1 MPAPD
6 NLIFKSYVSDHQDDL
21 LALWQV
27 CDLIRPWNNP
37 LDDIRQCVENP
48 SSELL
53 ITYLD
58 QTLCGSVMVGC
69 DGHRGWVYYLAVA
82 PDYRTQGIGR
92 ALMVSAEQWL
102 IDRDVPKIHAMIRH
116 DNLLVRG
123 FYKRLDFVDGDVQ
136 LVQKWLKREA

>member
-1 MPAPD
+1 MTAPD
-6 NLIFKSYVSDHQDDL
+6 NLIFESYSSDRQDDL

-27 CDLIRPWNNP
+27 CDLTRPWNNP

-53 ITYLD
+53 ITCLD
-58 QTLCGSVMVGC
+58 QILCGSVMVGC
-69 DGHRGWVYYLAVA
+69 DGHRGWVYYLAVT
-82 PDYRTQGIGR
+82 PEYRTQGIGR
-92 ALMVSAEQWL
+92 ALMASAEQWL
-102 IDRDVPKIHAMIRH
+102 IDRDVLKIHAMIRH

-136 LVQKWLKREA
+136 LVQKWLKHEA

>member
-1 MPAPD
+1 
-6 NLIFKSYVSDHQDDL
+6 
-21 LALWQV
+21 
-27 CDLIRPWNNP
+27 
-37 LDDIRQCVENP
+37 
-48 SSELL
+48 
-53 ITYLD
+53 
-58 QTLCGSVMVGC
+58 MVGC

-92 ALMVSAEQWL
+92 ALMASAEQWL